1 MNAPSAGL
9 GNPMMQRL
17 HVIRRALVVPLGIDT
32 VLLAALLTISL
43 LGKGHRAESWVLAL
57 FTLPTAYLFLECL
70 LRRVVVTGE
79 GLLVRTLWKRKRV
92 LWGEITHVGC
102 LSLPRKRYLL
112 LTTTRGIII
121 LSNAFS
127 AFDLLAGEIAERV
140 GRERVEE
147 EVRLLGGRS
156 PAGIGH
162 IVLAWVAAV
171 FMVGIIGLKLF
182 PLAM

>member
-17 HVIRRALVVPLGIDT
+17 HLIRRALVLPLGIDT
-32 VLLAALLTISL
+32 VLLASLLAISL
-43 LGKGHRAESWVLAL
+43 LQGGELSESWVLAL

-79 GLLVRTLWKRKRV
+79 GLLVRTPWRRRQV
-92 LWGEITHVGC
+92 QWGEITHVGC

-112 LTTTRGIII
+112 LTTTKGIII
-121 LSNAFS
+121 LSDAYS
-127 AFDLLAGEIAERV
+127 DFDLLAGEIAERV
-140 GRERVEE
+140 GRERVAE
-147 EVRLLGGRS
+147 EVRRPGGPFR
-156 PAGIGH
+156 AGVGQV
-162 IVLAWVAAV
+162 VLAWAAAA
-171 FMVGIIGLKLF
+171 FMVVIIGLKLF